1 MSDSLAAKK
10 DREESAVIILDNLDF
25 RFYEKQTEEALEL
38 WKSGASLPEM
48 VARLRPLDRSLYRSY
63 AEREAEVFMLL
74 MHLSLEG
81 RLPERPGKVWGFETG
96 VI

>member
-1 MSDSLAAKK
+1 MIGKLP
-10 DREESAVIILDNLDF
+10 
-25 RFYEKQTEEALEL
+25 
-38 WKSGASLPEM
+38 GASCPGCGN
-48 VARLRPLDRSLYRSY
+48 SY